1 MEWKRIQRRIRRLK
15 GSTHKLI
22 CFLLLFYLVIASRII
37 DEGFAQGLLR
47 QTVDKAIKNAKTVS
61 SVEAMFEVRGIGST
75 ALIVEMMGK
84 SEADCKKNLSYLLKK
99 SGGII
104 DKGIIN
110 MFDKKGV
117 IVTKKTMSLDD
128 AEELAIEIEGVEEVE
143 ESDDSLVFLCNAQRY
158 SEIHKAVSEKLEVQ
172 ESQIRYLPNVLTE
185 LTNKREKGL
194 FLCMLN
200 ELEKHDDVMAVHHN
214 ADL

>member
-1 MEWKRIQRRIRRLK
+1 M
-15 GSTHKLI
+15 
-22 CFLLLFYLVIASRII
+22 
-37 DEGFAQGLLR
+37 
-47 QTVDKAIKNAKTVS
+47 
-61 SVEAMFEVRGIGST
+61 RGIGST

-99 SGGII
+99 SGGMI

-117 IVTKKTMSLDD
+117 IVTKKTMSLDE
-128 AEELAIEIEGVEEVE
+128 AEELAIEIEGVEEVK

-158 SEIHKAVSEKLEVQ
+158 PEIHKAVSEKLEVE

-185 LTNKREKGL
+185 IINKREKVL
-194 FLCMLN
+194 FLYMLN

-214 ADL
+214 VDL